1 MDNAYTNKGTR
12 SLYTLKSDK
21 PMFKSRMKKEKE
33 NSNIISQTLDLK
45 TYDELI
51 SKKKE
56 QFQFKKQMILQIT
69 IKWSILKLVLKQ
81 EKM

>member
-51 SKKKE
+51 SKKN
-56 QFQFKKQMILQIT
+56 QILLLLIQVQQTSKKVT
-69 IKWSILKLVLKQ
+69 V
-81 EKM
+81 KMH